1 MSEMLYLFGEID
13 SRFRTLVT
21 TVRFWASSNGLTSPI
36 PGPYITNFQLSLL
49 VVFYLQRVSPPV
61 LPTLNEMMSLARPQ
75 VDRRWIDD
83 IECTFLRDPTPFH
96 QRAQL
101 NESSLEDLF
110 VGFLEFISSFNFNEQ
125 ALSIIWGKPLR
136 KPELT
141 PIYVQNPMERELNV
155 CKNVSMKEV
164 TRIIMA
170 ARNAIFEWETQDQ
183 GSLRLL
189 VSTSSKNTA
198 SNRSSAVNDPRKFQL
213 SMQDLFQ
220 SEAEEETHIEAVKP
234 AQPTKLETPSP
245 AATVNSLPL
254 ENDSANSSFEHSRS
268 AGLNSDFI
276 IKNLFLSKEGE
287 DKDGKQQI
295 QSAEQKS
302 QEKIPPATRQA
313 FNVYRTAYKQSNRGR
328 LSTPNVKQKWK

>member
-1 MSEMLYLFGEID
+1 
-13 SRFRTLVT
+13 
-21 TVRFWASSNGLTSPI
+21 
-36 PGPYITNFQLSLL
+36 
-49 VVFYLQRVSPPV
+49 
-61 LPTLNEMMSLARPQ
+61 
-75 VDRRWIDD
+75 
-83 IECTFLRDPTPFH
+83 
-96 QRAQL
+96 
-101 NESSLEDLF
+101 
-110 VGFLEFISSFNFNEQ
+110 
-125 ALSIIWGKPLR
+125 
-136 KPELT
+136 
-141 PIYVQNPMERELNV
+141 MERELNV